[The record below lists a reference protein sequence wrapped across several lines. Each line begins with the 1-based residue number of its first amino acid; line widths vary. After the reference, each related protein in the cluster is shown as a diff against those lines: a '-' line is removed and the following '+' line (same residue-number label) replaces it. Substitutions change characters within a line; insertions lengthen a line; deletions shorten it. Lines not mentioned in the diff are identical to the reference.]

1 MTQPLEARFAEF
13 SARFGVPGVSWAV
26 VEKGELATVA
36 SLGVRVAT
44 GSDPVTSTTR
54 FQACSIS
61 KPIAALAMLRLV
73 DRGMLDL
80 DADINR
86 VLTSWRVPRN
96 SEWQPVV
103 TLRQLA
109 SHSAGL
115 TTSGFPGY
123 TRSDPL
129 PSTVEI
135 LNGVHPANTFGVRVD
150 TIPGAQFRYS
160 GGGTLAMQQLL
171 EDVTRTPFPD
181 LVRELVLEPAGMV
194 DSDYTQPPPE
204 NVHGVLAHG
213 HDDYGNPVEGGWHV
227 YPELA
232 TAGLWTTP
240 TDLCLY
246 ALAVQAAFAG
256 EVGALIS
263 QALAREM
270 LTPQVPASDRIGGL
284 AALGLGPFVA
294 DDGRNARFGH
304 SGGNQGFR
312 CHLLAYTELGK
323 GAAVMTNSDNGNWF
337 LQHAFAAIA
346 DAHSWPNYVEDIV
359 EPDWPDASTMS
370 ACAGTYRLRRPFDFT
385 IRPVGR
391 GLEIA
396 FAGQRP
402 LVFGFVGRTDANAL
416 QFASMATDTVFRHA
430 SEDAGQTITFVQNGA
445 EIICPRI
452 ADT

>member
-1 MTQPLEARFAEF
+1 MTQPLEGSFAES
-13 SARFGVPGVSWAV
+13 SARFGIPGVSWAV
-26 VEKGELATVA
+26 IENGEVSAAA

-44 GSDPVTSTTR
+44 GSEPVTQTTR

-73 DRGMLDL
+73 DRGILDL
-80 DADINR
+80 DADINGS
-86 VLTSWRVPRN
+86 LTSWRVPRN
-96 SEWQPVV
+96 SDWQPVV
-103 TLRQLA
+103 TLRQLV

-123 TRSDPL
+123 KRSDVL

-150 TIPGAQFRYS
+150 TIPGTQFRYS

-181 LVRELVLEPAGMV
+181 LMQELVLQPAGME
-194 DSDYTQPPPE
+194 DSDYTQPPAE
-204 NVHGVLAHG
+204 ATHDRLAHG
-213 HDDYGNPVEGGWHV
+213 HDALGEPVEGGWHV

-240 TDLCLY
+240 TDLCRY
-246 ALAVQAAFAG
+246 ALAVQRAHAG
-256 EVGALIS
+256 QPGALVS

-284 AALGLGPFVA
+284 AGLGLGLFVA
-294 DDGRNARFGH
+294 DDRFGH
-304 SGGNQGFR
+304 SGGNEGFR

-346 DAHSWPNYVEDIV
+346 AAHSWPNYVEDIV
-359 EPDWPDASTMS
+359 EPDWPDASTLT
-370 ACAGTYRLRRPFDFT
+370 ACAGRYRLRRGFDFT
-385 IRPVGR
+385 TSPVGH
-391 GLEIA
+391 GLEIV
-396 FAGQRP
+396 FDGQRS
-402 LVFGFVGRTDANAL
+402 LVFGFAGRTDDGAL
-416 QFASMATDTVFRHA
+416 QFASMATDTVFRLA
-430 SEDAGQTITFVQNGA
+430 EVDAGRTITFSQNGV
-445 EIICPRI
+445 EIVCPRVG
-452 ADT
+452 DT